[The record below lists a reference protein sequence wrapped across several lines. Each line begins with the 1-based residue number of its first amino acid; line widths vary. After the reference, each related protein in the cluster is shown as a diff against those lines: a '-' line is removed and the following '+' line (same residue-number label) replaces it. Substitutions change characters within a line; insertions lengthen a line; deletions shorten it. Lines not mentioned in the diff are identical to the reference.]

1 VPELLQNGE
10 LLSAAGRL
18 SHRTP
23 APLVAVLAASLS
35 DRLAHHVPDG
45 TADES
50 TIRLF
55 ELSGPALLA
64 LAHHA
69 LNAALETL
77 DSHPDVA
84 SELLPSTAARVRAQI
99 AHGCMADVE
108 LRALGYVLAE
118 IDLSVWQQ
126 LLRADR
132 ATAPTDT
139 LSNEEIAE
147 RLRMALTELGL
158 TEADALHYRQDRR
171 VALILAAAQGEQA

>member
-1 VPELLQNGE
+1 
-10 LLSAAGRL
+10 
-18 SHRTP
+18 
-23 APLVAVLAASLS
+23 
-35 DRLAHHVPDG
+35 
-45 TADES
+45 
-50 TIRLF
+50 
-55 ELSGPALLA
+55 
-64 LAHHA
+64 
-69 LNAALETL
+69 
-77 DSHPDVA
+77 
-84 SELLPSTAARVRAQI
+84 
-99 AHGCMADVE
+99 MADVE